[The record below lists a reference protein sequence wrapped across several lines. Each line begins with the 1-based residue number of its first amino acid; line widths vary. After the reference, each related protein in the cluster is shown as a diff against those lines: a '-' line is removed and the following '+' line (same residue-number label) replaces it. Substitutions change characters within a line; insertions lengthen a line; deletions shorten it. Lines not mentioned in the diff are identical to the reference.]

1 MLKALLRSV
10 FLWLIIIAAV
20 SAETVN
26 AILISLDGARRERL
40 YSMLAADK
48 LPALFKMK
56 TNGALVEINIEGHQ
70 TETGPGHAQMLTGLP
85 KEVTNVYTNSKYDAI
100 PEGLTIGER
109 LGKALGKD
117 NIVTIMVMGKT
128 VYMGAR
134 SPAEFTEKETEEW
147 WGTMTQPYINA
158 KKNIDVWDGDE
169 TKVASVVGARALGYL
184 DKYKKKRFFMFLHF
198 KDTDAEGHTFGESS
212 RAYEAAFTIEDAW
225 IGKIIEKLRELKLYD
240 KTLIY
245 VTADHGFDK
254 GQKSHLD
261 APEIF
266 LVTNDKTVN
275 KNGTQADIVPTILTQ
290 FNVDLSKLEP
300 KLPGNPLNR

>member
-1 MLKALLRSV
+1 MLRKLTGSV
-10 FLWLIIIAAV
+10 LLWLVIVTAV
-20 SAETVN
+20 SAETFN

-40 YSMLAADK
+40 YSMLAEGK
-48 LPALFKMK
+48 LPAIKGMK
-56 TNGALVEINIEGHQ
+56 ENGALVEIKVEGHQ
-70 TETGPGHAQMLTGLP
+70 TETGPGHAEMLTGLP
-85 KEVTNVYTNSKYDAI
+85 KEITNVYTNPKYDAI
-100 PEGLTIGER
+100 PEGYTIGER
-109 LGKALGKD
+109 LEKALGKD
-117 NIVTIMVMGKT
+117 NIVTIMVMGKAG
-128 VYMGAR
+128 YMGSR
-134 SPAEFTEKETEEW
+134 SPVEFTESEKGEW
-147 WGTMTQPYINA
+147 WGNMTQPYINA
-158 KKNIDVWDGDE
+158 KKNIDFWFGDDY
-169 TKVASVVGARALGYL
+169 KSADLVAGKGLSLIQRFK
-184 DKYKKKRFFMFLHF
+184 DQRFFMFLHF